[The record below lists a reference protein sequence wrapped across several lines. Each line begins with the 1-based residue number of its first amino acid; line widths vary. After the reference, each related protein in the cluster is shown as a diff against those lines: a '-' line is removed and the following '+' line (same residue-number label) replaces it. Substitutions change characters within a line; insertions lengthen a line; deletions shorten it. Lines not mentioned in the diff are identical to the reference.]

1 MWKSEVFN
9 VQNAEY
15 QNFHIV
21 LPIIIILFLFFRC
34 RMVQYLIYSLALVS
48 IYTLVLM
55 SLDRFLAVVYALESM
70 TWRTEENCKF
80 AIAVTW
86 IICAFFCIP
95 LIFSHGEVV
104 PAEGLSY
111 CGFMNNQTIPFLPE
125 DWDMRWNSSAF
136 TVSHLII
143 YTFSI
148 TLFLILRMM
157 ANIFMKSS

>member
-1 MWKSEVFN
+1 
-9 VQNAEY
+9 
-15 QNFHIV
+15 
-21 LPIIIILFLFFRC
+21 
-34 RMVQYLIYSLALVS
+34 MVQYLIYSLALVS

-55 SLDRFLAVVYALESM
+55 SLDRFLAVVYAIESM
-70 TWRTEENCKF
+70 TWRTEENCKI

-125 DWDMRWNSSAF
+125 DWDMRWNSAAFLHTIDMPSFLLLLLDQETASMRSAA
-136 TVSHLII
+136 T
-143 YTFSI
+143 
-148 TLFLILRMM
+148 
-157 ANIFMKSS
+157 A